1 MSRRCR
7 DFRVASSPSFIA
19 PCASARPEAGVVDA
33 LDDLAAV
40 DARACGIG
48 KLTIAHDDD
57 DDDARGLRHR
67 DRGAFALD
75 LRAWSF
81 TARTQPV
88 RALGACARDASVDM
102 RVPFRDEYERHRA
115 SRPDERAPR
124 GASWRIHR
132 VRGWRFDLRA
142 LYEEVKKRGG
152 ADAIDG
158 NQGWREVAEA
168 IGAHGRGCAAG
179 HAARALH
186 GAWLEAFARD
196 AKRREDAVKSAQFDA
211 VKGEIEQDD
220 ALAIDALCGL
230 EFGASGAP
238 ERRVKVENVRNSCH
252 IFFARDRD
260 DGESHAFA
268 ARATRARDDGRR
280 DDVRLTF
287 TARVFATQGLDLVA
301 SQLADAPEGD
311 ADCDVCGASGNED
324 AMILCDGCDRGCVY
338 DNATRERAR
347 ENYLDRS
354 DARSGRE
361 SARAAREGAANA
373 RVGDG

>member
-1 MSRRCR
+1 MRAPSR
-7 DFRVASSPSFIA
+7 A

-301 SQLADAPEGD
+301 SRLADAPEGD